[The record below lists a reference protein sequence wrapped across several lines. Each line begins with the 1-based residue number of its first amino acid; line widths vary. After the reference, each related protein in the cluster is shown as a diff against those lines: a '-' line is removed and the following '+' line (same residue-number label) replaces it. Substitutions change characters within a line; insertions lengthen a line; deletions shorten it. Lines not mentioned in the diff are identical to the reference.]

1 MRNFL
6 IFEKSIVY
14 GKIIRKL
21 KPKVPLEYTSLLMII
36 NLTLSVLFKRI
47 YLNNKN
53 YYRNYTSSVILL
65 VLPSM
70 NRSEDAR
77 F

>member
-47 YLNNKN
+47 YLIKIIIKIIQ
-53 YYRNYTSSVILL
+53 VLL
-65 VLPSM
+65 YCLCCHL
-70 NRSEDAR
+70 
-77 F
+77 